1 MIHDLS
7 NKQAYP
13 SFHLYRT
20 GEGINIYSKADIKP
34 KDKVL
39 VNGVELQL
47 CVTKTLLGTARKSN
61 YHDGR
66 KRIKYYEFGIVA

>member
-1 MIHDLS
+1 MTHDLS

-20 GEGINIYSKADIKP
+20 GEGINIYSTREIKP
-34 KDKVL
+34 KDHVFI
-39 VNGVELQL
+39 NGKTFRL